1 MIKNQKGFTFIEMIV
16 VITITSVLISAGV
29 SLVTNIINNNL
40 TSQRFNN
47 LAVQAEQSI
56 ILFGKELKSSI
67 QIVSGNATELNF
79 INSSGA
85 SVTYQVNGNTFERS
99 ENGGSFYTVNNLISA
114 LTFHYYDAN
123 LSELTLPITADDVRL
138 ITLSINFTQDINH
151 INLIQTTYLMNIS

>member
-56 ILFGKELKSSI
+56 ILFGKELKSST
-67 QIVSGNATELNF
+67 QIVSGSATALNF

-85 SVTYQVNGNTFERS
+85 SVTYQVNGSTFERN
-99 ENGGSFYTVNNLISA
+99 ENGGSFYTVNNLINS
-114 LTFHYYDAN
+114 LTFHYYDEN
-123 LSELTLPITADDVRL
+123 LIELTLPITADDVRL
-138 ITLSINFTQDINH
+138 ITLSINFTQDINN